1 VNDYNKDIL
10 TALDIF
16 LEGARIENSIHSIVI
31 TGAGSAFCAGA
42 DLKANQLNT
51 DQTPGEPDV
60 TDLVTIAFENLRT
73 FPKPAIA
80 AKSLLTLKRMKTVA
94 SGQKAGQSKTRFI
107 MNKFCSVST

>member
-51 DQTPGEPDV
+51 EPDF